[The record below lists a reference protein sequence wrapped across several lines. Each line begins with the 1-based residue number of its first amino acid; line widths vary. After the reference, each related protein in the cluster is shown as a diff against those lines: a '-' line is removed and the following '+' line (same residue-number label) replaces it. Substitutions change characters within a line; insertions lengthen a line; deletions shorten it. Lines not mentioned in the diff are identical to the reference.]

1 MIWILGSIVLI
12 LCGTVVMCVLI
23 AGGRTDDR
31 LINNDWMKANK
42 EIESN
47 KIEAP

>member
-1 MIWILGSIVLI
+1 MIWIIGSIVLI

-31 LINNDWMKANK
+31 MINNDRV
-42 EIESN
+42 ESN
-47 KIEAP
+47 KGIES